1 MGLLP
6 SPSSLWRPVLYRW
19 LTLPSHHCPS
29 DAQWGGF
36 WLFAAGYYFPRH
48 FLMTLPNRSRLSWAQ
63 NRFCTGDTKRQGG
76 LFHATAQV
84 GRQARPILKPHRHPV
99 GKYRLHSCVVAN
111 GYSQGRELLFAF
123 SPCHECPS
131 VLNINETIHSL
142 FCRLKIFSIKHTVL
156 FPFQPSLISLNQLCF
171 CKAKLMYNFSV

>member
-48 FLMTLPNRSRLSWAQ
+48 FLMTLLNRSRLSWAQ
-63 NRFCTGDTKRQGG
+63 NQFCARDTKRQDG

-84 GRQARPILKPHRHPV
+84 RRQAPDPSWSCIGILWANTPCTVALLLMGIPKAGSCYLHFLLVMNAQVFWILMKPFTASFA
-99 GKYRLHSCVVAN
+99 GLKYSA
-111 GYSQGRELLFAF
+111 S
-123 SPCHECPS
+123 
-131 VLNINETIHSL
+131 NIL
-142 FCRLKIFSIKHTVL
+142 FCSHF
-156 FPFQPSLISLNQLCF
+156 NQ
-171 CKAKLMYNFSV
+171 V